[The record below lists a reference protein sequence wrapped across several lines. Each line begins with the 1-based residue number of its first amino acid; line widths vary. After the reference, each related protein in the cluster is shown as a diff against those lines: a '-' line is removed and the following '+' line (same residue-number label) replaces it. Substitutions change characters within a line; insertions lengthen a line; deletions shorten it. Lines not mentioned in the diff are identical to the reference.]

1 MGSVTVPFLGWLG
14 FLLQTFLGILDIPLT
29 CTGISTWNNYVFAID
44 KNCHRK
50 QSESVE
56 RR

>member
-1 MGSVTVPFLGWLG
+1 MGSVTVPFLGWLE

-29 CTGISTWNNYVFAID
+29 CKGISTWNNYVFAID

-50 QSESVE
+50 QSESV
-56 RR
+56 